1 MEKRHQKMDVWKES
15 MQLVKVIYQI
25 TQIFPDEE
33 RFGLISQLRRA
44 AVSVPSNI
52 AEGAARGTDK
62 EFLRYLYIARGSL
75 AEIETQLLIAIEI
88 GCLDGIEQW
97 NEITERLFA
106 KLAALITRLKHDIHS
121 GPKRL
126 TSPVQR

>member
-88 GCLDGIEQW
+88 GYLDGIEQW

-121 GPKRL
+121 GQKRL